1 MEFPARKEYTDYYDN
16 YVKLLKPA
24 DPIDLLQTTHLYL
37 LKVVQPI
44 DEIRFDYRYQTNKW
58 TIKQLLLHLLDCEQI
73 LSYRAL
79 RFARHDFV
87 DALPFSENSYADVA
101 DLTKFSKAYLIKS
114 LQLMRAHTLHLFQG
128 FTEEESRLGGSPI
141 FDNSVRAIA
150 AIISGHELHHLRVL
164 QERYLNTTP
173 KTIRF

>member
-1 MEFPARKEYTDYYDN
+1 MEFPARQEYTDYYEN
-16 YVKLLKPA
+16 YVKLLQPA
-24 DPIDLLQTTHLYL
+24 DPIALLQTTHLYVL
-37 LKVVQPI
+37 NVLQPI
-44 DEIRFDYRYQTNKW
+44 DETGFDYRYQTNKW

-101 DLTKFSKAYLIKS
+101 DLEKYSNTYLIKS

-128 FTEEESRLGGSPI
+128 FTDKESRLGGSPI

-150 AIISGHELHHLRVL
+150 AIISGHELHHLYVL
-164 QERYLNTTP
+164 QERYLNTIP
-173 KTIRF
+173 KTIQF